1 LAEKGKGKGPGPDK
15 HMKKL
20 LLFAVFIISFCY
32 LANAISIEPGYF
44 SDPKL
49 TSGTLSLN
57 GDFSSPDISYG
68 IILNANLSDKN
79 YGLESAVVKYA
90 EYDDGILGIRYAPIE
105 DMSFGYGMLLNDL
118 STTYYQPAFL
128 TNEQCGLRIYYDHDD
143 FVLEGL
149 GTYSHLYGIRLK
161 DISFMN
167 MNIGIEC
174 LSDTKMLSRE
184 GFGSSAYGVYVELP
198 LTDEFSLFGESA
210 GTSSGGE
217 GNMAGVSLDYDL
229 IFAYSKINVAAV
241 SFNDRFIP
249 GYFTSG
255 YDINPVDFSALESEG
270 TRRYGSMG
278 SLDVGILGLIALN
291 YANENYT
298 DGGTANSGSFLI
310 TPFDRLNITG
320 FVKELSFM
328 DYRAIKG
335 NSSNLLG
342 GAIEYKMKSGMYWSL
357 NYKKSLIGEGLDLT
371 DDLTKPF
378 ETYYFKIGYQF

>member
-1 LAEKGKGKGPGPDK
+1 
-15 HMKKL
+15 MKKL
-20 LLFAVFIISFCY
+20 VLFAVSIMSFCFF
-32 LANAISIEPGYF
+32 ANAISIEPGYF

-49 TSGTLSLN
+49 TSGALSLN

-105 DMSFGYGMLLNDL
+105 DMSFGYGLLLNDL

-128 TNEQCGLRIYYDHDD
+128 TNEQCGLRIYYDHEDY
-143 FVLEGL
+143 VLEAL

-167 MNIGIEC
+167 MNVGIEC
-174 LSDTKMLSRE
+174 LSDTQMISSE
-184 GFGSSAYGVYVELP
+184 GYGRSAFGAYVELP
-198 LTDEFSLFGESA
+198 LTDEFSFFGESA
-210 GTSSGGE
+210 GTSNGGD

-229 IFAYSKINVAAV
+229 IFAYSKINFAGV

-255 YDINPVDFSALESEG
+255 YDIDPVDFSSLESEG
-270 TRRYGSMG
+270 TRRYGTMG
-278 SLDVGILGLIALN
+278 SLDIGILGVIALN
-291 YANENYT
+291 YVNENYT

-335 NSSNLLG
+335 NSSNLVG
-342 GAIEYKMKSGMYWSL
+342 GAIEYKTKSGIYWSL
-357 NYKKSLIGEGLDLT
+357 NYKKSPIGEELGLT

-378 ETYYFKIGYQF
+378 ETYYFKIGYNF